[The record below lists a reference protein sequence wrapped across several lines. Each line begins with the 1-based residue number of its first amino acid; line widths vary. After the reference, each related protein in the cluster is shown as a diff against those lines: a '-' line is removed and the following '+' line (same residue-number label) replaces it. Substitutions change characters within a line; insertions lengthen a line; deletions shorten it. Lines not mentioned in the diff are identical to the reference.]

1 MASIRERTKQIRKGD
16 GVETV
21 TVFNVQVRMQG
32 YPARTATFSNRR
44 KAERWAT
51 TIEAQMI
58 EGKHF
63 RGTEGRRKTLADAID
78 RYLEEEVPK
87 KKGGGMH
94 KAALP
99 WWKARIGHLKLADVT
114 PAVLAEQRG
123 KLAAESFTRTKP
135 ASKRSLTRKD
145 GFTAKAKK
153 KTSSSVNR
161 YLSVPG
167 HLFSVARKEW
177 HWIAHNPFD
186 GVAKLREGKGRTRY
200 ISDDE
205 RTRLLAQTINDP
217 TLHLLVVLALSTAA
231 RAGELTGLQWK
242 DVDLKEGRLLFRD
255 TKNTE
260 TRAAWLYGDALR
272 LLKDHAKVRH
282 LHKDDVFP
290 RGKKTR
296 YDYAKPFAAAIAAAE
311 IADFRFHDLRHSAAT
326 YLAMQGATEQQL
338 RAIGGWKSGIVSR
351 YVHLAATD
359 AKSAMQKLSDK
370 VDGKSLTPSK
380 DPS

>member
-1 MASIRERTKQIRKGD
+1 MASIRKRTKEIDKGGD
-16 GVETV
+16 PKTV
-21 TVFNVQVRMQG
+21 TVYNVQVRIQG
-32 YPARTATFSNRR
+32 FPARTATFSSLA
-44 KAERWAT
+44 KAKRWGT
-51 TIEAQMI
+51 TVEAEML
-58 EGKHF
+58 EGKHV
-63 RGTEGRRKTLADAID
+63 RSPQAHHKTLADAID

-87 KKGGGMH
+87 KKNGGMH

-99 WWKARIGHLKLADVT
+99 WWKTRIGHLKLADIT

-135 ASKRSLTRKD
+135 ASKRSLTRKE
-145 GFTAKAKK
+145 GFTAKVRKR
-153 KTSSSVNR
+153 TSSSVNR
-161 YLSVPG
+161 YLSVLA

-177 HWIAHNPFD
+177 HWISHNPFD

-200 ISDDE
+200 LSDDE
-205 RTRLLAQTINDP
+205 RARLLAETKKSP
-217 TLHLLVVLALSTAA
+217 TLQLLVVLALSTAA

-260 TRAAWLYGDALR
+260 TRAAWLYGDALK
-272 LLKDHAKVRH
+272 LLTQRASTGGKPGDF
-282 LHKDDVFP
+282 VFP
-290 RGKKTR
+290 RGQKTP
-296 YDYAKPFAAAIAAAE
+296 YDYAKPFNDALAVAE

-359 AKSAMQKLSDK
+359 AKAAMQKLSDK
-370 VDGKSLTPSK
+370 IDGKEGK
-380 DPS
+380 